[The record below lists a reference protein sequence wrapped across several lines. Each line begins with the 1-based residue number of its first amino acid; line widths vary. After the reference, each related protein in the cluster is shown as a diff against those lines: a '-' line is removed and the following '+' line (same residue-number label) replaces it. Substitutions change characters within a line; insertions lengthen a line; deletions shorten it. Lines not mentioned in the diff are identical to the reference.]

1 MPTEVSMIR
10 IEEKSQQ
17 KTVVK
22 EVFLSICINAFSLIS
37 IKSDMADAR
46 LLRVWHAKQGKGAFH
61 IEFSVESFYF
71 AEKLF
76 VSRPQL

>member
-37 IKSDMADAR
+37 IKSDMADAQ
-46 LLRVWHAKQGKGAFH
+46 LLRVWHATQGKRAFH
-61 IEFSVESFYF
+61 IEFLSGVV
-71 AEKLF
+71 L
-76 VSRPQL
+76 LH